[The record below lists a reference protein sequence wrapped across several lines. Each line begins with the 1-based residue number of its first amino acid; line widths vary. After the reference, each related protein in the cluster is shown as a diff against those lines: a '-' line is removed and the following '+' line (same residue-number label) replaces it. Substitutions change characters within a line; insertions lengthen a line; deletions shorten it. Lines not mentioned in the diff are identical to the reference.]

1 MSQARRIFTMN
12 RIKSIAGVLI
22 GAAVVGAPAIARAE
36 TCSYLPGAD
45 QGDDYH
51 MDRWACSQAHI
62 NWWWDAFTFQTDY
75 WDDGMGWEDP
85 CNNNK
90 PLARMFNALYA
101 LGYSST
107 SSPTCSTSNDNMTLW
122 AMCWSGNQ
130 IKRTRA
136 QCGSGSKE
144 GTPASTYLGPTATD
158 RTEFKWPFFYGE
170 SIANRA
176 AIIVHEARHADGCRH
191 NGGDDCEWGSSCDKS
206 WADGCNDL
214 GSQHGSN
221 RWQASYLSWYVGT
234 AWRTTVALR
243 LSALIVAND
252 ILDRGFKDEP
262 CLNMTASGSVVS
274 C

>member
-1 MSQARRIFTMN
+1 MN

-22 GAAVVGAPAIARAE
+22 GAAVVGAPALARAE
-36 TCSYLPGAD
+36 TCSYLTTGD

-107 SSPTCSTSNDNMTLW
+107 NSPTCSTSNSNMTLW

-136 QCGSGSKE
+136 QCGSGSE
-144 GTPASTYLGPTATD
+144 DGTLASTKRGATVTD
-158 RTEFKWPFFYGE
+158 RTEFYWPFFYGQDVVR
-170 SIANRA
+170 RA
-176 AIIVHEARHADGCRH
+176 STILHEARHADSCGH
-191 NGGDDCEWGSSCDKS
+191 NGGDDCDRGTSCDKS
-206 WADGCNDL
+206 WADGCQDL
-214 GSQHGSN
+214 GNQQGAN
-221 RWQASYLSWYVGT
+221 RWQITYLGWYVIT
-234 AWRTTVALR
+234 AWRTTDALR
-243 LSALIVAND
+243 DSARSRANNV
-252 ILDRGFKDEP
+252 LDQGFKDEP
-262 CLNMTASGSVVS
+262 CLNMTASGTLVS